1 MNRLPAFLV
10 VGLRNIALGMIRQ
23 VRDINR
29 RYRTPHIK
37 TTPMVKVCLLI
48 LRGYLLLLVAILVYK
63 FISVVR

>member
-1 MNRLPAFLV
+1 VELQ
-10 VGLRNIALGMIRQ
+10 NITLGMIRQ
-23 VRDINR
+23 VSDINR

-63 FISVVR
+63 FISLVR